1 MKKRSKMKR
10 DETNEVE
17 NEKRRQN
24 EVKNKKGW
32 KKGGGI

>member
-1 MKKRSKMKR
+1 MKKRRKMKR

-24 EVKNKKGW
+24 EVKNKKG
-32 KKGGGI
+32 

>member
-24 EVKNKKGW
+24 EVKNKKG
-32 KKGGGI
+32 